1 MSADSSTD
9 ASDEVRDTPER
20 WPVTDVTRVFDGS
33 LVVSVRRDTVEPP
46 SGGQAFVRDVV
57 EHPGAVGVIALDEQQ
72 RVLVVHQYRH
82 PVGHRLVEAP
92 AGLLDKPGEPYYE
105 AAARELY
112 EEGHVTA
119 SDWRV
124 LVDYFTSPGM
134 TSETLRVYVAR
145 GISAVSE
152 EDRHSG
158 DDEEADMPTAWV
170 PLDELVRRVLAGELH
185 NPTLCVGVLATWTAV
200 HGDGLDT
207 LRPADSPWPSREAVP
222 R

>member
-1 MSADSSTD
+1 MSSSG
-9 ASDEVRDTPER
+9 EGPVHDTPER
-20 WPVTDVTRVFDGS
+20 WPVTESTTVFDGS
-33 LVVSVRRDTVEPP
+33 LVISVRRDVVQPAAGEP
-46 SGGQAFVRDVV
+46 FVRDVV
-57 EHPGAVGVIALDEQQ
+57 EHPGAVGVIALDEQN

-92 AGLLDKPGEPYYE
+92 AGLLDKPGEPYHE
-105 AAARELY
+105 AVARELF

-134 TSETLRVYVAR
+134 SNETLRVYLAR
-145 GISAVSE
+145 EVE
-152 EDRHSG
+152 PVPEHQRHAG

-185 NPTLCVGVLATWTAV
+185 NPTLCVGVLATWTAL
-200 HGDGLDT
+200 HGDGFDA
-207 LRPADSPWPSREAVP
+207 LRAVDAPWPSREAVP

>member
-1 MSADSSTD
+1 MSRPDHADS
-9 ASDEVRDTPER
+9 VHDTPER
-20 WPVTDVTRVFDGS
+20 WPVRERTTVFDGS
-33 LVVSVRRDTVEPP
+33 LVVSVRRDVVAPPTGEP
-46 SGGQAFVRDVV
+46 FVRDVV
-57 EHPGAVGVIALDEQQ
+57 EHPGAVGVIALDDQH

-92 AGLLDKPGEPYYE
+92 AGLLDKPGEPYHE

-134 TSETLRVYVAR
+134 TNETLRVYLAQTIVP
-145 GISAVSE
+145 VPE
-152 EDRHSG
+152 HERHAG
-158 DDEEADMPTAWV
+158 DDEEAHMPTAWV

-185 NPTLCVGVLATWTAV
+185 NPTLCVGVLATWTAL
-200 HGDGLDT
+200 HGDGFDA
-207 LRPADSPWPSREAVP
+207 LRPVDAPWPSREAIP